1 MNMASFPQ
9 WRCVALRIQIFVSDL
24 SATGVVRNAVAIANE
39 AAASGY
45 DVRLLTCSPDGVMRN
60 QIRAD
65 VTLVRLT
72 RGDCAGRSRRYQLQ
86 QALTEYRRHSR
97 NWRPD
102 IMLSAGNH
110 GHLLSCIAWLGLP
123 GKKLLRVSNDL
134 RHGSPSFLTRIWRDL
149 KFRLVAGLA
158 DRLVLV
164 SRAHGEHPLLAHHI
178 ASGKA
183 LVIANGVDVESVRA
197 ASSHPCPHRWA
208 ADSSIPIVL
217 AVGRHA
223 RQKNFATLLNA
234 LAVARARRPIRLII
248 LGDGPKS
255 ETARLQALVTFLGIS
270 KDVDFVPAT
279 ANPFPY
285 MAAARALALPSLWEG
300 SSNVLL
306 EAMACG
312 TPVIASRTAGD
323 ARNVLGDGHYGV
335 LVDPNDIEGLASSLL
350 QQIGTDRVAPGDRAS
365 SFARSLAMRR
375 YIRLFDQLID
385 EAAVTRV
392 GRIAVPGFSAA
403 APAHSPRI

>member
-9 WRCVALRIQIFVSDL
+9 WRCVAPRVQIFVSDL
-24 SATGVVRNAVAIANE
+24 SATGVVRNAIAIANE

-65 VTLVRLT
+65 VTLVKLT
-72 RGDCAGRSRRYQLQ
+72 KGTGNGRSRRRQLQ
-86 QALTEYRRHSR
+86 QALVEYRMHCR

-123 GKKLLRVSNDL
+123 GAKLLRISNDL
-134 RHGSPSFLTRIWRDL
+134 RHGSPSFLTRLWRDL
-149 KFRLVAGLA
+149 KFRLVARLA

-164 SRAHGEHPLLAHHI
+164 SRAQGEHPLLARHI

-183 LVIANGVDVESVRA
+183 QVIANGVDVEAVRA
-197 ASSHPCPHRWA
+197 ASSHPCPHRWTEDA
-208 ADSSIPIVL
+208 SVPIVL
-217 AVGRHA
+217 AIGRHA
-223 RQKNFATLLNA
+223 RQKNFGTLLRA
-234 LAVARARRPIRLII
+234 FVIARSQRPMRLII
-248 LGDGPKS
+248 LGDGPKGES
-255 ETARLQALVTFLGIS
+255 VRLQALADLLGVR
-270 KDVDFVPAT
+270 DEVDFVPTT

-285 MAAARALALPSLWEG
+285 MAAVSALALPSLWEG

-323 ARNVLGDGHYGV
+323 AQLVLGQGQYGM
-335 LVDPNDIEGLASSLL
+335 LVDPHDIEGLACSLL
-350 QQIGTDRVAPGDRAS
+350 QQTGSDVITPGERAS
-365 SFARSLAMRR
+365 SFARNLAMRS
-375 YIRLFDQLID
+375 YIRLFDQLVD
-385 EAAVTRV
+385 GAVATRAGRVRAA
-392 GRIAVPGFSAA
+392 GFTVA
-403 APAHSPRI
+403 APAHSARI